1 MKTSIHSI
9 SPRVASSL
17 EPLELRIAPAFG
29 ALLDL
34 SALTG
39 SNGFQINGEAAGDR
53 SGFSVSDAGDV
64 NGDGFD
70 DLIIGADLADPSGS
84 ASGAIYIVFGRQ
96 TFSANFNLSTLNGI
110 NGFQINGEAAGDLAG
125 RCVSAAGDING
136 DGFEDLIIGAPEADP
151 NGTNSGAAYVI
162 FGRATFSATFN
173 LSSLNGVN
181 GFRIDGERAGDHFGR
196 SVSAAGDFN
205 GDLFPDLIIGAP
217 AADIHGSN
225 SGAAYL
231 IFGRATLFSREI
243 EAGALTSTNG
253 LRIDGEFTEDR
264 AGRAVS
270 GAGDVNGDN
279 FSDVIIGAFRADP
292 AGDESGAAYVVFGH
306 ADYVPVLELAALVGT
321 NGFQMD
327 GELAGDHAGR
337 AVGGVVD
344 INGDGFDDVIVGSP
358 TADPHGRSA
367 GLAHVVFGRG
377 TAFPPVVSLAA
388 LNGANGFQIN
398 GEVAGDRAGH
408 AVSNAGDVNGDN
420 IEDII
425 IGAPFA
431 DPHGE
436 SSGAS
441 YVVYGKRSAFAA
453 VLELSSLSGTN
464 GFKIRGEVAGD
475 QAGRDVSAAGDING
489 DGFGDLIVGAPF
501 ADPHGTTSGSSYV
514 IFGQP
519 TSTTP
524 FSAASSSSAL
534 SAAAI
539 EAPAHRLVHAAESV
553 FDFSSALNPSAI
565 TNLAAIVASTMRYD
579 HRAESDPTTALAE
592 RAARF
597 LG

>member
-1 MKTSIHSI
+1 MKISTHSTTPQVI
-9 SPRVASSL
+9 NSL

-29 ALLDL
+29 AIFDL
-34 SALTG
+34 AALTG
-39 SNGFQINGEAAGDR
+39 PNGFQINGEAAGDR
-53 SGFSVSDAGDV
+53 AGFSVSDAGDI

-70 DLIIGADLADPSGS
+70 DLIIGADLADPGGS
-84 ASGAIYIVFGRQ
+84 ASGAIYIVFGRGS
-96 TFSANFNLSTLNGI
+96 FAANFNLSSLNGV
-110 NGFQINGEAAGDLAG
+110 NGFQINGEASGDLAG

-136 DGFEDLIIGAPEADP
+136 DGFDDLVIGAPEADP

-162 FGRATFSATFN
+162 FGRGTFSGTFN
-173 LSSLNGVN
+173 LSALNGVN
-181 GFRIDGERAGDHFGR
+181 GFRINGEKAGDHFGR

-205 GDLFPDLIIGAP
+205 GDLFPDLVIGAP
-217 AADIHGSN
+217 AADINGTN
-225 SGAAYL
+225 SGATYI
-231 IFGRATLFSREI
+231 IFGRGTLFSSEI
-243 EAGALTSTNG
+243 EAGALTSSNG
-253 LRIDGEFTEDR
+253 FRINGEFSEDR

-292 AGDESGAAYVVFGH
+292 TGDESGAAYVVFGH
-306 ADYVPVLELAALVGT
+306 ADYVPVFELAALIGT
-321 NGFQMD
+321 NGFEMD
-327 GELAGDHAGR
+327 GELADDHAGR

-367 GLAHVVFGRG
+367 GLAHVVFGHA
-377 TAFPPVVSLAA
+377 TTFPAVISLAA
-388 LNGANGFQIN
+388 LNGSNGFQIN

-441 YVVYGKRSAFAA
+441 YVVFGKRNAFPA
-453 VLELSSLSGTN
+453 VVELSSLTGPN
-464 GFKIRGEVAGD
+464 GFEIRGEVAGD
-475 QAGRDVSAAGDING
+475 QAGRDVSAAGDVNG
-489 DGFGDLIVGAPF
+489 DGFADLIVGAPF
-501 ADPHGTTSGSSYV
+501 ADPRGTTSGASYV

-519 TSTTP
+519 TSTSA
-524 FSAASSSSAL
+524 FSQQPATFNAI
-534 SAAAI
+534 SAAALD
-539 EAPAHRLVHAAESV
+539 APVHEMIGAEKSG
-553 FDFSSALNPSAI
+553 FDFFSPLDASVIAD
-565 TNLAAIVASTMRYD
+565 LAEVVASTLRND
-579 HRAESDPTTALAE
+579 HHANGDDAAE
-592 RAARF
+592 RAFRF
-597 LG
+597 LT